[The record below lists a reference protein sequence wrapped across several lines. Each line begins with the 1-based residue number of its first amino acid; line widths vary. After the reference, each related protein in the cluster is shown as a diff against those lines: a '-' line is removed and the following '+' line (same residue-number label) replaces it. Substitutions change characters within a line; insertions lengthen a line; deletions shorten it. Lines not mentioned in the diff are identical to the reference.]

1 MSAPPPIL
9 AEPPP
14 VPEKVLRRLFLT
26 LFLRGRGARGLNRQ
40 TVPKSVGSKL
50 ATTLI
55 FYALFGCTFLYVLHQ
70 PVFALA
76 VYTHAMTFVF
86 LGMFIAASSG
96 EILFNREEADIL
108 LHRPV
113 TSKAMLW
120 AKIRVLVEVSIWIA
134 AALNL
139 VGFIIGIYAP
149 DGGLRFPVIHA
160 LSTCMEALFCTSCV
174 VLMYQLCLRWF
185 GREKLE
191 GIMTTAQVL
200 VTIAAVLSAQILPRL
215 IFRYGQYIRVEENTW
230 WIYFLPPAWFA
241 GLDDALAGSSGLPA
255 WILCGLAV
263 VSTGT
268 VLWLAFSKLSESYE
282 TGLQLLGET
291 QRSPGKGGGSQRWL
305 SRMTEL
311 PPLCWWLRNPVSRA
325 SFLLTIAYLV
335 RDRDVKLRVYPG
347 VAPVLIIPFVFL
359 FQNQGGHHR
368 PGDDITFMLPFSGI
382 YLGMVPLMALQ
393 FLQFSQQWQ
402 ASDIFRCA
410 PLAGPGAICHGAR
423 RAIMLVLVLP
433 MMVLFTGIVWLM
445 IDTPSH
451 LLLLLPGII
460 ALPVYA
466 QLANVGGRAVI
477 FSQPTDAAKS
487 SGRGLMMFVTMIPA
501 FGLAFGA
508 TMAWNSGYFLPFLL
522 TELAAAAI
530 IYWLLRWRL
539 SQSRWS
545 TKD

>member
-1 MSAPPPIL
+1 MSAPTPIL

-26 LFLRGRGARGLNRQ
+26 LFLRGRGARGLQRQ
-40 TVPKSVGSKL
+40 TAPKSVGSKL
-50 ATTLI
+50 ATTLV
-55 FYALFGCTFLYVLHQ
+55 FYSFFGCMTLSLIRQ

-76 VYTHAMTFVF
+76 AYMHAMTFVF
-86 LGMFIAASSG
+86 LGMFVAASAG

-134 AALNL
+134 AAFNL
-139 VGFIIGIYAP
+139 AGLIVGIYAP
-149 DGGLRFPVIHA
+149 DGGFRFPLIHA
-160 LSTCMEALFCTSCV
+160 LSTCMEALFCTGCV

-191 GIMTTAQVL
+191 GVMTMAQVM
-200 VTIAAVLSAQILPRL
+200 VSIAAVLSAQILPRL
-215 IFRYGQYIRVEENTW
+215 IFRYGHYIRVEENTW
-230 WIYFLPPAWFA
+230 WIYLLPPAWFA
-241 GLDDALAGSSGLPA
+241 GLDDALAGSSGLPS

-263 VSTGT
+263 ASTGT

-291 QRSPGKGGGSQRWL
+291 QRPPGKGGGGQRWL

-311 PPLCWWLRNPVSRA
+311 PPLCWWLRDPVSRA
-325 SFLLTIAYLV
+325 SFLLTIAYLI

-347 VAPVLIIPFVFL
+347 LAPVLIIPFVFL
-359 FQNQGGHHR
+359 FQNQGGHHN
-368 PGDDITFMLPFSGI
+368 GADINFMLPFSGI
-382 YLGMVPLMALQ
+382 YLGMVPMMALLL
-393 FLQFSQQWQ
+393 LQYSQQWQ
-402 ASDIFRCA
+402 ASDIFHCA

-423 RAIMLVLVLP
+423 RAILLVLVLP
-433 MMVLFTGIVWLM
+433 MMILFTTIVWLM
-445 IDTPSH
+445 VDNPLH

-460 ALPVYA
+460 ALPVFA
-466 QLANVGGRAVI
+466 QMANVGGRAVI

-487 SGRGLMMFVTMIPA
+487 SSRGLMMIVIMLPA
-501 FGLAFGA
+501 FGLAGA
-508 TMAWNSGYFLPFLL
+508 STWAWDSGCFMPFLL
-522 TELAAAAI
+522 IELAAAAV
-530 IYWLLRWRL
+530 IYSLLRWRL
-539 SQSRWS
+539 SRTLWS